1 MPKQWRKP
9 KWDIISEE
17 EFPYLNPSTS
27 RVEPTCKV
35 TLEERLF
42 FLEQQVQELL
52 LEVQAQK
59 LHIKDIKEKAV
70 AERLRVARKEKAE
83 RK

>member
-1 MPKQWRKP
+1 MSKRWGK
-9 KWDIISEE
+9 KLDIISEE
-17 EFPYLNPSTS
+17 DFPHLNPSTS
-27 RVEPTCKV
+27 RVEPTSKV
-35 TLEERLF
+35 TLEERVF

-59 LHIKDIKEKAV
+59 LHIKDIEEKAV